1 MLNSGLGTSMKRT
14 FTLALSLCMSAIA
27 LAGADFRSV
36 GFLPGGNG
44 ASALGVSGDGN
55 WVVGLSNSTSGIQAF
70 RWSLPLGIE
79 GLGDFAE
86 GAFSSVGYGVSRN
99 GRVVVGVGT
108 RDGYSEAFRWT
119 PFGGMEGIGDLWP
132 TESYASSA
140 AYGVSADGLT
150 IVGTSDVE
158 DGVRA
163 FRWRLGEGLV
173 AIAGFPGD
181 VVEFSTQ
188 GAAVSADG
196 NVVVG
201 VGDTLFSQMAFRWG
215 GTGSV
220 DGIGFMP
227 DGSFSTATA
236 CSSDGSVIVGFGD
249 DPNGLRAFRYSTGG
263 SMQPLPE
270 IGPDYADSV
279 ANGVSGDGS
288 VVVGTTTGPLGE
300 VATIWTLAGGTRS
313 LKTVLETDFGLNLTG
328 WTIQSAT
335 GISEDGT
342 VVVGTGIQGGQ
353 ARGWVARMPKA
364 GTVEAPVNLLDFVG
378 DVELQ
383 AVVVELRNPGSST
396 ALESHSIPVDS
407 IGMIRFVT
415 ALRGNYDLA
424 IKGSHWLRGVRP
436 VTVTNT
442 CVTAAPF
449 NLLNGDIDGDNEIGI
464 GDYAVLSSS
473 YNSAPGDPNWVVNAD
488 LNGDES
494 VDIADY
500 SILSANYGQMG
511 AD

>member
-1 MLNSGLGTSMKRT
+1 MKRT
-14 FTLALSLCMSAIA
+14 LCLALSLCLAA
-27 LAGADFRSV
+27 FAAAGADFRSV

-55 WVVGLSNSTSGIQAF
+55 WVVGLATSSSGTQAY
-70 RWSLPLGIE
+70 RWSLPLGIQ
-79 GLGDFAE
+79 GLGDLDG
-86 GAFSSVGYGVSRN
+86 GAFSSVAYGISRN
-99 GRVVVGVGT
+99 GRVVVGSGT
-108 RDGYSEAFRWT
+108 RDGFSEAFRWT
-119 PFGGMEGIGDLWP
+119 PLGGMEGIGDLWP
-132 TESYASSA
+132 LESYASSA
-140 AYGVSADGLT
+140 AYSVSADGLT
-150 IVGTSDVE
+150 VAGTSDVE

-163 FRWRLGEGLV
+163 FRWRSGEGMV

-196 NVVVG
+196 NIVVG
-201 VGDTLFSQMAFRWG
+201 VGDTLFSQMAFRWA

-227 DGSFSTATA
+227 DGTFSTATA

-249 DPNGLRAFRYSTGG
+249 DLNGIHAFRYVSGG
-263 SMQPLPE
+263 SMLPLPE
-270 IGPDYADSV
+270 IGPDYADSS

-288 VVVGTTTGPLGE
+288 VVVGSTYGPQGE
-300 VATIWTLAGGTRS
+300 IATIWTLASGTRS
-313 LKTVLETDFGLNLTG
+313 LKTVLESDFGLNLTG
-328 WTIQSAT
+328 WSIQNAT
-335 GISEDGT
+335 GINEDGT

-353 ARGWVARMPKA
+353 LRGWVARMPKP
-364 GTVEAPVNLLDFVG
+364 GTVEAAVNLLDFGG

-383 AVVVELRNPGSST
+383 TVVVELRSPGSST

-415 ALRGNYDLA
+415 PLRGNYDLA
-424 IKGSHWLRGVRP
+424 IKGSHWLRAVHP
-436 VTVTNT
+436 VNITST
-442 CVTAAPF
+442 CVTASPF
-449 NLLNGDIDGDNEIGI
+449 NLLNGDIDNDNEIGI

-473 YNSAPGDPNWVVNAD
+473 YNSAPGDPNWVVGAD

-500 SILSANYGQMG
+500 SILSANYGQIG